1 MKRRFPQVSSQER
14 GRERETTRICAQE
27 SDDMKSTTTIIT
39 IDDTMIVI
47 PSNDYSG
54 KSGWV

>member
-1 MKRRFPQVSSQER
+1 
-14 GRERETTRICAQE
+14 
-27 SDDMKSTTTIIT
+27 MKSTTTIIT

-54 KSGWV
+54 KSGWVWHLSRGKNRGWQSKLEC